1 MLVGVGVPV
10 QTAEVAGVLDDA
22 DVVCL
27 SDAVAPGAVADA
39 QRELAVLL
47 DRHGRANFNLLDLER
62 QPDTA
67 IGALAGD
74 PALRALMDDL
84 VRVACPAGEWPHLS
98 ASFGSALN
106 VTVGTER
113 PARVG
118 TLHYDA
124 SIVTVVIPLLVP
136 EVGAGQSG
144 ELVLFPN
151 HRRLRRSVA
160 RNVVDKFRAQTGGT
174 ARRMLARAQRGDDGE
189 CLALREGNAYVF
201 WGYRSMHGNLP
212 CAAGSVRATLTLHGG
227 DPHGRHHALRM
238 LKRANEIRATR
249 LGSRRVVH

>member
-10 QTAEVAGVLDDA
+10 EAAEVAGVLDDA

-106 VTVGTER
+106 VTVGTDR

-124 SIVTVVIPLLVP
+124 SVVTVVIPLLVP
-136 EVGAGQSG
+136 DVGAGQSG
-144 ELVLFPN
+144 ELVLFPTIAGCDGRWRATWSTSSVPRPAAPRGACW
-151 HRRLRRSVA
+151 HARSV
-160 RNVVDKFRAQTGGT
+160 GT
-174 ARRMLARAQRGDDGE
+174 TASVWRCARAMRTCSGATGRCTETCPAQR
-189 CLALREGNAYVF
+189 V
-201 WGYRSMHGNLP
+201 P
-212 CAAGSVRATLTLHGG
+212 CA
-227 DPHGRHHALRM
+227 PP
-238 LKRANEIRATR
+238 
-249 LGSRRVVH
+249 